1 MIKMQER
8 SFDYPKPN
16 PGVWNMIQ
24 ISCLDLS
31 LATEATLSHVSEF
44 GFGYWNNRMTGPWI
58 WLGYSNKTNA
68 RCQKRGHLR
77 IQDHIQGPEK
87 ESLAY
92 PRALFK
98 PLFFKPLDLDWIF
111 PLSRKNNNIL
121 LSLPKEKTHFWWSC
135 QKKTARYTP
144 IFSVSRVKHQHKF
157 SYFRDWITLLLH
169 PYYIHRLKHFNRS
182 CSSLT
187 ALAIPDCG
195 IFAASWNDL
204 QQESDKN
211 CNILSNILWIWQK
224 SGKNCTIFGK
234 ILGIC

>member
-98 PLFFKPLDLDWIF
+98 PLFFWDD
-111 PLSRKNNNIL
+111 
-121 LSLPKEKTHFWWSC
+121 
-135 QKKTARYTP
+135 
-144 IFSVSRVKHQHKF
+144 
-157 SYFRDWITLLLH
+157 
-169 PYYIHRLKHFNRS
+169 
-182 CSSLT
+182 T
-187 ALAIPDCG
+187 ALISTPAV
-195 IFAASWNDL
+195 L
-204 QQESDKN
+204 QETALVIQRSAEETGLHLKWKKCQLYLLAETIRKCYGVPPSPH
-211 CNILSNILWIWQK
+211 WQR
-224 SGKNCTIFGK
+224 
-234 ILGIC
+234 